1 MQKWEYLTMAHI
13 WDEERKV
20 FYWQAN
26 KDDVEMVDEKLN
38 KAGMDGWELVAVRT
52 VAISNAFYTFKRP
65 IE

>member
-1 MQKWEYLTMAHI
+1 MQKWEYLSLAHL

-20 FYWQAN
+20 FYWHDN
-26 KDDVEMVDEKLN
+26 KEDGEKADDKLN

-52 VAISNAFYTFKRP
+52 ISISNAFYTFKRP